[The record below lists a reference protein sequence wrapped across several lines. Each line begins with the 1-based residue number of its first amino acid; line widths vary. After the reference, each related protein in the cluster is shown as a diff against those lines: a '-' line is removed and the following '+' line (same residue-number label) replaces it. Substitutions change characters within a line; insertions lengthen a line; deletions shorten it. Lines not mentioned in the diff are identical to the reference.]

1 MLMLKLRRKQSWHYL
16 IKPAPLYEEICMGS
30 GGMRERKSCISNRE
44 EMTDQ
49 SLPPLQAQ
57 WCWFSGG
64 EAWQTTSVLLDQI
77 QQWSFFF
84 FFNMWRLSSNSV
96 QDVYSWQH
104 CSAYTASHWQ
114 SVFNVFHAHS
124 LPVRQ
129 RSAITV
135 LSPCIYSTEGLS
147 DPSNVIKNY
156 MPEQEFGSGHLS
168 PSQPLP
174 SDGFVST
181 HLALQQPR
189 ELLAL

>member
-84 FFNMWRLSSNSV
+84 FLTCEDWAAILCKMSTPDNTVVLT
-96 QDVYSWQH
+96 QH
-104 CSAYTASHWQ
+104 HTDSQFLT
-114 SVFNVFHAHS
+114 
-124 LPVRQ
+124 
-129 RSAITV
+129 
-135 LSPCIYSTEGLS
+135 YSTLIAFLWDREVLLQS
-147 DPSNVIKNY
+147 SLHASTAQRDSVICPMSLRIICQSKNLDLVISV
-156 MPEQEFGSGHLS
+156 P
-168 PSQPLP
+168 
-174 SDGFVST
+174 VS
-181 HLALQQPR
+181 LFQVMVL
-189 ELLAL
+189 

>member
-1 MLMLKLRRKQSWHYL
+1 MKKYAWEVAAWGKENPAYL
-16 IKPAPLYEEICMGS
+16 IGK
-30 GGMRERKSCISNRE
+30 R
-44 EMTDQ
+44 
-49 SLPPLQAQ
+49 
-57 WCWFSGG
+57 
-64 EAWQTTSVLLDQI
+64 WQTNPYHLSKHSDVDFQEEKPDRQLLFCWI
-77 QQWSFFF
+77 KYSSGAFFF